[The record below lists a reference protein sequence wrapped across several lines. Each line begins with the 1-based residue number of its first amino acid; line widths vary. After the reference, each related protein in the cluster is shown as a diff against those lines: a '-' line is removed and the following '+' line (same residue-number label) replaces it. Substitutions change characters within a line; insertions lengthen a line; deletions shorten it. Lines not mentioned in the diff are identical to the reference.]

1 MRRCGPNA
9 ALQQQLR
16 RRGGSV
22 CQAAS
27 GVSAADAKLRWLLP
41 LMTRDRYQDAQ
52 LKLRLLERES
62 SIMKVMIGVWLVVA

>member
-1 MRRCGPNA
+1 M
-9 ALQQQLR
+9 
-16 RRGGSV
+16 
-22 CQAAS
+22 
-27 GVSAADAKLRWLLP
+27 SAAHAVLRWLLP